1 MRRTTA
7 LITTA
12 LLLGGAFFLGAPAA
26 SAHGRS
32 EDFTLKARFTDW
44 DERDRG
50 RRGAS
55 QGDTVSF
62 ALAVWEHR
70 HGEHGHGDGSCKLV
84 DVNRGHH
91 SFEARC
97 DAVFDLDDGKLRV
110 KGTVTDEEFD
120 RGRIVLRV
128 VDGTGEYRNADG
140 RAVFRAA
147 DGGHRRHHRGADLF
161 IDIDLH

>member
-7 LITTA
+7 LITSA
-12 LLLGGAFFLGAPAA
+12 LLLGGAFVGAPAA
-26 SAHGRS
+26 SAHSRG
-32 EDFTLKARFTDW
+32 DHFTLKARFTDW

-55 QGDTVSF
+55 EGDVVSF
-62 ALAVWEHR
+62 ALDLWEHR
-70 HGEHGHGDGSCKLV
+70 HGEHGTADGACRLV
-84 DVNRGHH
+84 EVNRGRH

-97 DAVFDLDDGKLRV
+97 KAVFDLEDGKLRLQ
-110 KGTVTDEEFD
+110 GTVTDEDFD

-140 RAVFRAA
+140 RAVFRPAH
-147 DGGHRRHHRGADLF
+147 GHGRHHRGADLW
-161 IDIDLH
+161 IDIILR